1 MRPTQTGVFHQH
13 LEMIGAN
20 EPITKKARF
29 WSSYVK
35 SLGGTESIIGQDKRR
50 PGQTSTVCTHRSTE
64 EESQTAASRVKQTGY
79 NYMPLYRNIYGHS
92 PRRTGLKSIYA

>member
-35 SLGGTESIIGQDKRR
+35 SLGGSESIIGQEKKR
-50 PGQTSTVCTHRSTE
+50 PGHITEPSTKSIYAE
-64 EESQTAASRVKQTGY
+64 GKTALERVQQTGY
-79 NYMPLYRNIYGHS
+79 NYSPLYRNIYGHT
-92 PRRTGLKSIYA
+92 PRKTGYKSLYNA

>member
-13 LEMIGAN
+13 LEMIGAH

-35 SLGGTESIIGQDKRR
+35 SLGGSESIIGQERR
-50 PGQTSTVCTHRSTE
+50 RIGHITEPSTRSIYYE
-64 EESQTAASRVKQTGY
+64 PKCASERVQAQGY
-79 NYMPLYRNIYGHS
+79 NYTPLYRNIYGHT
-92 PRRTGLKSIYA
+92 PRKTGSKGLYA